1 MRARSASV
9 LKTRTPL
16 RALVSA
22 LGLAV
27 LIFVPQVLQAGI
39 IAYEGFD
46 YTATANWDGVANST
60 PWPSSGQ
67 NWTKEVA
74 TPSPAIQSGNLSY
87 SELQAAGNK
96 LQLVGESAMFRQLG
110 TSYNTQGNHYWFSA
124 LFSVVQG
131 AGETYAGISLFDLVS
146 AVNTEKLFFGQRN
159 QRQSWGMEFSRGA
172 TANSS
177 ISSAGG
183 AIGFLVLEIDG
194 VNKKANLYVNPSTL
208 GGSPPA
214 VATLTISG
222 TDFGDFSFNNFRVKA
237 GPRETLEV
245 DELRF
250 GTSYGDVTPQ
260 QAVPEPGSFAL
271 ALGLGIVAMIGWRRR
286 GRAT

>member
-22 LGLAV
+22 LGLAA
-27 LIFVPQVLQAGI
+27 LFFVPQVLQAGI

-46 YTATANWDGVANST
+46 YTAAANWDGVANST

-67 NWTKEVA
+67 NWTKQPSNA
-74 TPSPAIQSGNLSY
+74 SPAIQSGNLSY
-87 SELQAAGNK
+87 SELQAVGNK
-96 LQLVGESAMFRQLG
+96 LQLVGDAAMFRQLG

-131 AGETYAGISLFDLVS
+131 AGVTHAGISLFNLDS
-146 AVNTEKLFFGQRN
+146 SVNTEELFFGQRHQTPN
-159 QRQSWGMEFSRGA
+159 WGMEFFGGKR
-172 TANSS
+172 ANSS

-183 AIGFLVLEIDG
+183 AVGFLVLEIDG

-222 TDFGDFSFNNFRVKA
+222 DDFGDFSFNNFRVKA
-237 GPRETLEV
+237 GLGETLEV